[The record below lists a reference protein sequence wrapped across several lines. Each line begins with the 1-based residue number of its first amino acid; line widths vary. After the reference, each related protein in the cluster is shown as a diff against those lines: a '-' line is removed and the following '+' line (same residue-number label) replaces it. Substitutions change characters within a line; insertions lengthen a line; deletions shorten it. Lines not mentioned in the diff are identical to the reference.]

1 LAVWKRTVT
10 SGLGAVRYNAAVVR
24 QQDRFSMT
32 DAEIDGDLA
41 VNMCNVG
48 MSPSTAGL
56 GMRILSRR
64 DERRHHGERF
74 VPIAICDSLDGADH
88 AHRALLSPTPSP
100 SASTRPARGDRGVEL
115 SGSRAPL
122 QRF

>member
-1 LAVWKRTVT
+1 MWKRTVT

-56 GMRILSRR
+56 
-64 DERRHHGERF
+64 D
-74 VPIAICDSLDGADH
+74 
-88 AHRALLSPTPSP
+88 
-100 SASTRPARGDRGVEL
+100 
-115 SGSRAPL
+115 PL
-122 QRF
+122 AA